1 MSLFRFAYTQTAVLR
16 RCSGTNARGD
26 IQYSDPEE
34 IKCRFLYK
42 QKETVGKDGTKTGS
56 EAVLYTD
63 TKMDPLD
70 QVEFDGR
77 TWTASAV
84 AAIRTLSGEIDH
96 WEVTL

>member
-1 MSLFRFAYTQTAVLR
+1 MSLFGFAYTQSAVLR

-26 IQYSDPEE
+26 VQYSDPEK
-34 IKCRFLYK
+34 INCCFLYK
-42 QKETVGKDGTKTGS
+42 RQETVGKDGNKAVS
-56 EAVLYTD
+56 EAVLFTD
-63 TKMDPLD
+63 TEMKPLD

-77 TWTASAV
+77 AWTASVV